1 MALPTVTETAL
12 CWVDDPELRKNIAH
26 KLLLTSKLLSIPF
39 KGIQDEA
46 RQYIKTIPAF
56 RA

>member
-1 MALPTVTETAL
+1 MALLTVTETAL